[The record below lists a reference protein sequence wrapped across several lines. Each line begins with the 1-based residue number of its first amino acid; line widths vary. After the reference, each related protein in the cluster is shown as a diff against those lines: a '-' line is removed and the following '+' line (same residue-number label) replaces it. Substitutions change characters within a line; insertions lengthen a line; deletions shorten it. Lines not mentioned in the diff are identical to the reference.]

1 MRILQMMGGG
11 DVGGAKTHIMTLIQ
25 ALRERNEV
33 MLISFRDGPFPREA
47 AKNGINVRV
56 IPSFTRC
63 TAGMRCARSSQTLSL
78 MSSTVMAARPIW
90 SARCC
95 AVRR

>member
-25 ALRERNEV
+25 ALRKRNEV

-56 IPSFTRC
+56 IPSFNPLYCRND
-63 TAGMRCARSSQTLSL
+63 
-78 MSSTVMAARPIW
+78 
-90 SARCC
+90 
-95 AVRR
+95 VRKILA

>member
-25 ALRERNEV
+25 ALRKRNEV

-56 IPSFTRC
+56 IPSFNPLYCRN
-63 TAGMRCARSSQTLSL
+63 
-78 MSSTVMAARPIW
+78 
-90 SARCC
+90 
-95 AVRR
+95 